1 MKLYKEVK
9 CSDRLPEESVPIN
22 TTHGLTNTRL
32 YNTWDTMKAR
42 CYRQNNKCFPMYGGA
57 GIKVCD
63 EWINNPKAF
72 IDYCMTLEGWDDK
85 SLSLDRIDP
94 YGNYEP
100 GNIRFTTPAIQSR
113 NQRKRKGNNPFTGVE
128 DGVEFSKPYE
138 LPTEEEMV
146 KVIRA
151 WDDYYLAYDD
161 EYPAMEAHKALA
173 KAITAITN
181 LLKEKS

>member
-1 MKLYKEVK
+1 MKLYREVK

-113 NQRKRKGNNPFTGVE
+113 NQRKRKGNNPFTGVRQVGKRFRASITVDYRFISIGYYPSAIE
-128 DGVEFSKPYE
+128 ARGARLKY
-138 LPTEEEMV
+138 
-146 KVIRA
+146 IR
-151 WDDYYLAYDD
+151 DN
-161 EYPAMEAHKALA
+161 
-173 KAITAITN
+173 N
-181 LLKEKS
+181 LKGFN